1 MVDRSNFQILLE
13 PRLRKV
19 FFDSYTEK
27 PEQFSKVY
35 NVKDSKKSKESDFHV
50 AELGLW
56 PEKDPQGST
65 SYEDIQPGLEV
76 QYIHKTYSKGCRVTE
91 EMYEDELYGVID
103 KMPRSIGRGGRATV
117 EGFAAVPLN
126 NGFTNVGYDG
136 VSLFNDAHP
145 LYGNLGGTCDN
156 NTSTVLKDTS
166 LKEMILLG
174 RQQVNDAQIKI
185 ACDPD
190 SLVCPE
196 ALEFTALTLLQ
207 SIQTPG
213 TPNNDKNVIN
223 NKLKLIIM
231 SYLTSVTAYFVF
243 DSSMNEFNFFWRRKP
258 RFKSDKNFDTDVA
271 KYKGSLR
278 FSCGYSDWR
287 GWVGSTGTVA

>member
-1 MVDRSNFQILLE
+1 MAVDRSNFQVLLE

-19 FFDSYTEK
+19 FFDAYSEK

-35 NVKDSKKSKESDFHV
+35 NVKDSKKAKESDYHV
-50 AELGLW
+50 AELGMW

-76 QYIHKTYSKGCRVTE
+76 NYIHKTFSKGCRVTE
-91 EMYEDELYGVID
+91 EMYEDELYDVID

-117 EGFAAVPLN
+117 ETYAAKVLN
-126 NGFTNVGYDG
+126 DSFTVAGYDG

-145 LYGNLGGTCDN
+145 LYGNNGGTCDN
-156 NTSTVLKDTS
+156 NISTRLSDS
-166 LKEMILLG
+166 GLKEIILLG
-174 RQQVNDAQIKI
+174 RQQINDAGLKI

-190 SLVCPE
+190 SLVVPE

-207 SIQTPG
+207 SIQTAG
-213 TPNNDKNVIN
+213 TSNNDKNILN
-223 NKLKLIIM
+223 NKLKLIVM
-231 SYLTSVTAYFVF
+231 SYLTSATAYFVF
-243 DSSMNEFNFFWRRKP
+243 DSQMNEMNFFWRRKP
-258 RFKSDKNFDTDVA
+258 RFKSEKNFDTDVA

-287 GWVGSTGTVA
+287 GWVGSTGTV